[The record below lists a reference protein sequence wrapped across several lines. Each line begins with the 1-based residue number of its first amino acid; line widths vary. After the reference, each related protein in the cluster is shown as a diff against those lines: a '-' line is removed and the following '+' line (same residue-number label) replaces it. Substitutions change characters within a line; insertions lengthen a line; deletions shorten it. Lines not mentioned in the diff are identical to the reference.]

1 MKNAATACLVALL
14 AIVPG
19 PSEGRA
25 VAAEPASAAPP
36 ACIAARDKALSVL
49 DEAALAIETAIDSDA
64 AIAGSPEYELMQTK
78 DEQIGKI
85 EQERRDVLERYR
97 RCAGKQPLAP
107 AR

>member
-25 VAAEPASAAPP
+25 GAAEP

-49 DEAALAIETAIDSDA
+49 DEAALAIETAIDSDV
-64 AIAGSPEYELMQTK
+64 AIAGSSEYELMQTK

-85 EQERRDVLERYR
+85 EQERREVLERYR
-97 RCAGKQPLAP
+97 RCAGNQPLVP